1 MGDIQRRK
9 PQCNTPAGRGRP
21 WPPNPSLATPRP
33 RPGARPQLMLGQKID
48 QIPPI
53 VQCCASNKSA
63 SVAYAIFIPSGGG
76 LARWYRR
83 RIRHRAHPALQQQ
96 QPPHINFH
104 GRPASRPIP
113 PAVANRDAAGGHSP
127 TPTDVPSRR
136 RHLAAVPGL
145 VVLEEAAAKALK

>member
-1 MGDIQRRK
+1 M
-9 PQCNTPAGRGRP
+9 
-21 WPPNPSLATPRP
+21 
-33 RPGARPQLMLGQKID
+33 MGQKID

-63 SVAYAIFIPSGGG
+63 SVSYAIFIPSGGG
-76 LARWYRR
+76 LARWWYRR

-104 GRPASRPIP
+104 GRAASRPIP
-113 PAVANRDAAGGHSP
+113 PAMADHDSASGHGL
-127 TPTDVPSRR
+127 TPTDVPSRQ

-145 VVLEEAAAKALK
+145 VVLEAAAAKALK